1 MVKDHIFET
10 YQVEERV
17 SNDSSNNLILTIR
30 FLKALLILVTI
41 FSFLN
46 LILSQKSTLIF
57 QLRSEPYEHRT
68 VLFSG
73 DQTNHHLEI
82 NPWIND
88 KPEPEKDIRRRKFL
102 VRDWSVWLGW
112 NNERYIIETALV
124 LAKLLDRELVL
135 PGFHLANTCELET
148 DYACDKFGPYFPG
161 GFLID
166 MEALKNSSY
175 LCYPEAENSTKFIK
189 PHVPS
194 QSNEGWALPL
204 DTFLDTENVVS
215 TMNRNSIE
223 FKDFLKLIDYKDH
236 KSLGMISGEW
246 STKYNG
252 GMSYR
257 KISSTFFT
265 DGNQTVDKLHQRIQP
280 LMVNSTSYSTDVSR
294 SVIEKCRVTLDK
306 IDYDVKK
313 NGSDGKPLSWN
324 ESLINFGAL
333 DGELAGKENH
343 LFERCIASRGMRSLY
358 AFKNIAFWMKAPY
371 GETKLIRH
379 VKNLRGIY
387 DELYNHKEQI
397 LHIDGEIHNLL
408 PAASMLWSSKEG
420 REMYKTV
427 VRTAVRPPEIFQKV
441 AARLELKMRSKTNG
455 RSWRASH
462 MRRGDFVNFG
472 WSKKNIEGHWNT
484 IEKGLNESIDLISRE
499 PNLLKSANKAFNTS
513 LEIPRAEDPQ
523 KILGELSSSFMD
535 TLAILEQCLIMRSA
549 YYFGDGQTS
558 FTGWIIN
565 QRASFMIDERLSRV
579 EFFNR

>member
-1 MVKDHIFET
+1 
-10 YQVEERV
+10 
-17 SNDSSNNLILTIR
+17 
-30 FLKALLILVTI
+30 
-41 FSFLN
+41 
-46 LILSQKSTLIF
+46 
-57 QLRSEPYEHRT
+57 
-68 VLFSG
+68 
-73 DQTNHHLEI
+73 
-82 NPWIND
+82 
-88 KPEPEKDIRRRKFL
+88 
-102 VRDWSVWLGW
+102 
-112 NNERYIIETALV
+112 
-124 LAKLLDRELVL
+124 
-135 PGFHLANTCELET
+135 
-148 DYACDKFGPYFPG
+148 
-161 GFLID
+161 
-166 MEALKNSSY
+166 
-175 LCYPEAENSTKFIK
+175 
-189 PHVPS
+189 
-194 QSNEGWALPL
+194 
-204 DTFLDTENVVS
+204 
-215 TMNRNSIE
+215 MNRNSIE

-252 GMSYR
+252 GMSFNR
-257 KISSTFFT
+257 FFT

-513 LEIPRAEDPQ
+513 LEIPRAEDPIYLATDTREDDEINFLRKKKVVLLKDLIDEEDK